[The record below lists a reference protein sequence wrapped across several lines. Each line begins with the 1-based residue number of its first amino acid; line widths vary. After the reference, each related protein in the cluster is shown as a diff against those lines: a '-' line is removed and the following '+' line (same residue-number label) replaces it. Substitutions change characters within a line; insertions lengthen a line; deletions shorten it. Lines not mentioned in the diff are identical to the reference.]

1 MAAPIFSVENFRSA
15 VLSLLPRGPIWSR
28 SVDGVLYKLASIW
41 AQTFQRNGER
51 SANLLTDAFPATTD
65 ELLPE
70 WQKTLGLPDA
80 VQTTTPTLSQAQ
92 GQVVARLCGDQSIS
106 IPALEDLAKT
116 LGYSATATPCSASYF
131 GMPFGSPFG
140 GEEWNFVYVITV
152 DSPSTDDHTV
162 FEYEMRRASQ
172 AGTTIYFEYTG

>member
-1 MAAPIFSVENFRSA
+1 MSAPIFSVENFRSA

-28 SVDGVLYKLASIW
+28 SVDGVLYKLAGIW

-51 SANLLTDAFPATTD
+51 SANLLSDAFPATTE

-70 WQKTLGLPDA
+70 WQKTLGLPDV
-80 VQTTTPTLSQAQ
+80 VQTTTPTLVQAQ
-92 GQVVARLCGDQSIS
+92 GQVMARLCGDQSIS
-106 IPALEDLAKT
+106 IPALEALAKT
-116 LGYSATATPCSASYF
+116 LGYSAIVTPCSAFYF
-131 GMPFGSPFG
+131 GMPFGSSFG
-140 GEEWNFVYVITV
+140 GEEWNFVYIITV
-152 DSPSTDDHTV
+152 DSPGTDDHTV